1 MPSATSIKESLKKDL
16 ILKAGRVN
24 LNLENAKNRIYRVLL
39 LKTAFSQTL
48 PCMKELGLSVEDFLV
63 GQPQFDAV
71 YMSPRHEELSVF
83 SHEYM
88 MRDPRQ
94 YQW

>member
-1 MPSATSIKESLKKDL
+1 M
-16 ILKAGRVN
+16 
-24 LNLENAKNRIYRVLL
+24 LL
-39 LKTAFSQTL
+39 LKTAFSQAL
-48 PCMKELGLSVEDFLV
+48 PCLREIGLSAEDFLLN
-63 GQPQFDAV
+63 QPQFDAV
-71 YMSPRHEELSVF
+71 YMSPRQQELSVF